1 MTGRGFVGASKD
13 FMPKGLRSNARHAA
27 HAQCAEVVIPDRLY
41 FRIGEVSELIA
52 IKAYVLRYWESEF
65 PMLKPVKN
73 SAGRRL
79 YRKQDLKTAIEIKK
93 LLYEKG
99 YTIEGA
105 RKQLAGPPAPDA
117 GASLGAP
124 ALESARPENALDSQ
138 HLRAIKRELQGI
150 LTILSSKC

>member
-1 MTGRGFVGASKD
+1 
-13 FMPKGLRSNARHAA
+13 MPKGLRSNAKHETHAPSA
-27 HAQCAEVVIPDRLY
+27 AINIPNRLY

-79 YRKQDLKTAIEIKK
+79 YRKQDLETAIEIKR

-105 RKQLAGPPAPDA
+105 RKQLASPPEPEE
-117 GASLGAP
+117 GASAP
-124 ALESARPENALDSQ
+124 AMSARSESALDAQ